1 MNDIKTRIDKIFEK
15 YGEYTSFDYSKS
27 RNSGTDEI
35 VEHWNLYTP
44 TIAHNNFS
52 NRAKF
57 VAFLDELINI
67 TPEIYQTMEIE
78 EKRRQRDSL
87 KEELEDI
94 EKDISRLIG
103 ERHE

>member
-44 TIAHNNFS
+44 TKAQEFDQ
-52 NRAKF
+52 AVKDL
-57 VAFLDELINI
+57 LDYLNI
-67 TPEIYQTMEIE
+67 RYMRG
-78 EKRRQRDSL
+78 K
-87 KEELEDI
+87 K
-94 EKDISRLIG
+94 
-103 ERHE
+103 